1 MNFGDSRR
9 RIGNCVILVSVIS
22 PSLHLRL
29 TYFRVSPMGSTSLR
43 RINNF
48 WGSCI
53 CELSV
58 RC

>member
-9 RIGNCVILVSVIS
+9 RIGNCVILGSVIS

-48 WGSCI
+48 
-53 CELSV
+53 
-58 RC
+58 